1 MFILKYYKK
10 SEHDM
15 EKPSIL
21 IVVVSDTIYR
31 GEKEDLSGRKA
42 KEMLENNGFPVKNT
56 IVIPNSPKEIIRII
70 QKNKDVDVIL
80 FIGGTGISPRDQT
93 IDTLEKISWRYI
105 PGFGEVFRHFT
116 MHKDIG
122 KAVYSRA
129 AAFSTTD
136 QIFIAVPGSPD
147 SIKIAVD
154 IIVDSI
160 EHLVKELRRFEGKHE
175 H

>member
-1 MFILKYYKK
+1 MCEF
-10 SEHDM
+10 DM
-15 EKPSIL
+15 KKPSIM

-31 GEKEDLSGRKA
+31 GEIKEETGRNA
-42 KEMLENNGFPVKNT
+42 REMLEKKGFPVKNI
-56 IVIPNSPKEIIRII
+56 IVIPNSPKEIIKII
-70 QKNKDVDVIL
+70 EKNRDVDAIL

-93 IDTLEKISWRYI
+93 IDTLEKISWRHI

-116 MHKDIG
+116 MHHDLG

-129 AAFSTTD
+129 AAFATID
-136 QIFIAVPGSPD
+136 QIFIAIPGSPD
-147 SIKIAVD
+147 SIKIAID
-154 IIVDSI
+154 IIDESL

>member
-1 MFILKYYKK
+1 M

-15 EKPSIL
+15 EKPSIM

-31 GEKEDLSGRKA
+31 GEKEDSSGKNAR
-42 KEMLENNGFPVKNT
+42 EMLEKRGFPVKNV
-56 IVIPNSPKEIIRII
+56 IVIPNSPKEIIKTIEY
-70 QKNKDVDVIL
+70 NKDVDAIL

-93 IDTLEKISWRYI
+93 IDTLEKISWRHI

-116 MHKDIG
+116 MHKDVG

-129 AAFSTTD
+129 AAYATTS
-136 QIFIAVPGSPD
+136 QIFIAIPGSPD
-147 SIKIAVD
+147 SIKIAID
-154 IIVDSI
+154 IIDGSL